1 MIERYRNGRE
11 SGCGVDKNENEKDR
25 ERGVGRGEVVVRET
39 TVLSL
44 VTGLCAFSL
53 FDLLFLF
60 FSLKLFNSKQKLWT
74 FCFSWQEVCLPLP
87 KRSEGTEEM
96 FRKQIN
102 KINETVQFT

>member
-25 ERGVGRGEVVVRET
+25 ERGVGRREVVVRET

-60 FSLKLFNSKQKLWT
+60 FSLSSFLTLNRNCGRSVSLGRKFVYPFSKDRRGLKK
-74 FCFSWQEVCLPLP
+74 C
-87 KRSEGTEEM
+87 SES
-96 FRKQIN
+96 K
-102 KINETVQFT
+102 